1 MNTIVVIPTYN
12 EALGVEAVLDEVLR
26 HAPGADILV
35 VDDSSPDG
43 TSLIVKAH
51 RAYPARIHLLTRTEK
66 DGLGAAYRAG
76 FAWAL
81 ARDYGVVVQMD
92 ADLSHPPVKI
102 PELVAALQQTDISIG
117 SRYVRG
123 GGVGNWSWQRRLIS
137 RAGNAYVRAV
147 LGLRVRDAT
156 AGFRAFRRDSL
167 VRLGAL
173 ESQSNGY
180 SFQIENTWRASR
192 LGLTTT
198 EVPITFTDRSVGES
212 KMSTAI
218 VREAVIRVLAWRW
231 HEIRHGRRAAEAVST
246 RRTSDARV

>member
-12 EALGVEAVLDEVLR
+12 EALGVETVLDAVLR
-26 HAPGADILV
+26 SAPGADILV

-43 TSLIVKAH
+43 TGLLVKAH
-51 RAYPARIHLLTRTEK
+51 PAYPARVHLLTRAEK

-76 FAWAL
+76 FAWAV
-81 ARDYGVVVQMD
+81 ARGYDVVVQMD
-92 ADLSHPPVKI
+92 ADLSHPPAKI
-102 PELVAALQQTDISIG
+102 PELVAALEQTDISIG
-117 SRYVRG
+117 SRYVAG
-123 GGVGNWSWQRRLIS
+123 GGVGNWTWRRRLIS
-137 RAGNAYVRAV
+137 RAGNAYVRTV

-167 VRLGAL
+167 LRLDAL
-173 ESQSNGY
+173 HSRSNGY

-198 EVPITFTDRSVGES
+198 EVPITFTDRTVGES

-218 VREAVIRVLAWRW
+218 VREAVIRVLVWRW
-231 HEIRHGRRAAEAVST
+231 HEIRDGRHGSATTSMRRA
-246 RRTSDARV
+246 SDAPA